1 MRDHFLTPERALS
14 LRCATHVIESCVE
27 PFHQAM
33 TYTMMDQQGR
43 HSSEKMDTDVVQAH
57 AGNEAST
64 GLTTNN

>member
-1 MRDHFLTPERALS
+1 
-14 LRCATHVIESCVE
+14 
-27 PFHQAM
+27 M

-57 AGNEAST
+57 AGNGAKT